1 MAVSLI
7 LTHRI
12 EGRRVLV
19 IGDHASAASRI
30 GAVRDAGGEPIV
42 AWLESESTNRA
53 VDPAILYPSDVSAAE
68 AGWAAL
74 LDEVDVDA
82 SLVFVCITDTLATR
96 AGDLRAAA
104 LRRCHILAELCRK
117 RRIPL
122 NVTDNP
128 QLCDFSFPATHRF
141 NAGDSPSSLQ
151 VAVTTNGRGCRL
163 AARIRRQI
171 IEELPADIGT
181 AVERIGE
188 MRDMC
193 KRSNDTE
200 CSEDDP
206 RLTGGSLGYAAAPDT
221 DPRRRMQWIAQ
232 ISEYWPLE
240 HLASLSYDQILKL
253 LKSPEIAPSDDRPQK
268 RSKHELDIT
277 PAKPSSGGHIY
288 LLGAGPGH
296 PGLLTVAAC
305 HLLTSKSTDLVLSD
319 KLVPA
324 QVIELIPRN
333 TPLVIAKKFPG
344 NAEGAQSELI
354 TQALE
359 AAQQG
364 KVVVRLKQGDPF
376 VYGRGGEELLA
387 CKKAGIPCTVVP
399 GISSALAGPLMFD
412 VPVTQRGAS
421 DSMVLCTGVG
431 RGGSRVSIV
440 GYERGRT
447 LLILMGTARL
457 RAVVDTLVQP
467 HVESGARS
475 GAPYPKCV
483 PIAVVERASSGD
495 QRMIASTLDR
505 IVEVIEQ
512 RLPDGPRPPSML
524 LVGWSLLSLAGDVP
538 GNGVLDDAA
547 RDDLHELDAQRV
559 ARWLG
564 EDGYSIT
571 EGLPS
576 GYALL
581 DTLVPV
587 PDTQGWAPPRYDSK
601 GPVGG
606 WTPGERST
614 LPSRE

>member
-7 LTHRI
+7 LAHRI

-19 IGDHASAASRI
+19 IGDHTSAASRI
-30 GAVRDAGGEPIV
+30 SAVRDAGGEPIV
-42 AWLESESTNRA
+42 AWLESESTDHA
-53 VDPAILYPSDVSAAE
+53 IDPAILYPSDDSAAE
-68 AGWAAL
+68 AGWTAL
-74 LDEVDVDA
+74 LDEVDVEA
-82 SLVFVCITDTLATR
+82 SLMFVCVTDTLATR
-96 AGDLRAAA
+96 AGNLRSAA
-104 LRRCHILAELCRK
+104 LRRCHILAKLCRK

-128 QLCDFSFPATHRF
+128 QLCDFSFPASHRF
-141 NAGDSPSSLQ
+141 SAGDSPSSLQ

-163 AARIRRQI
+163 AGRIRRQI

-193 KRSNDTE
+193 KRSNNTE

-206 RLTGGSLGYAAAPDT
+206 RLTGGSLGYAAAPDI

-240 HLASLSYDQILKL
+240 HLASLSYDQIRKL

-268 RSKHELDIT
+268 RSKHELDVT
-277 PAKPSSGGHIY
+277 PAKPPSGGHVY

-296 PGLLTVAAC
+296 PGLLTVAAY

-376 VYGRGGEELLA
+376 VYG
-387 CKKAGIPCTVVP
+387 
-399 GISSALAGPLMFD
+399 
-412 VPVTQRGAS
+412 
-421 DSMVLCTGVG
+421 
-431 RGGSRVSIV
+431 
-440 GYERGRT
+440 
-447 LLILMGTARL
+447 
-457 RAVVDTLVQP
+457 
-467 HVESGARS
+467 
-475 GAPYPKCV
+475 
-483 PIAVVERASSGD
+483 
-495 QRMIASTLDR
+495 
-505 IVEVIEQ
+505 
-512 RLPDGPRPPSML
+512 
-524 LVGWSLLSLAGDVP
+524 LSLI
-538 GNGVLDDAA
+538 
-547 RDDLHELDAQRV
+547 H
-559 ARWLG
+559 
-564 EDGYSIT
+564 I
-571 EGLPS
+571 
-576 GYALL
+576 
-581 DTLVPV
+581 
-587 PDTQGWAPPRYDSK
+587 
-601 GPVGG
+601 
-606 WTPGERST
+606 
-614 LPSRE
+614 